1 MKVLFVVNPVSGGVD
16 KEPFLNE
23 ARKLCESFGLN
34 YEIFKTSGESDA
46 EKLKERI
53 HEFDPERIF
62 SVGGDGTSR
71 FTALTIL
78 DYNIPMGII
87 PQGSANGMAKEL
99 NIPINPVDALKEHL
113 ISRVIKE
120 MDMIKINDEHYCIH
134 LADVGINAQL
144 VDNYEK
150 DEGRGMLTYAKYFT
164 KVLTES
170 ESFDI
175 EIDSDE
181 ETKKV
186 SGFMCAI
193 CNGRN
198 YGTGIPLNLISDPFD
213 GKFEISIYKSINA
226 GHLIKAG
233 LAKFNDRF
241 LENINAEHI
250 SAKKVNIKFSRPKL
264 LQVDGEIIG
273 KFESL
278 KLEIVPSAI
287 QLVSKN

>member
-16 KEPFLNE
+16 KKPFISE
-23 ARKLCESFGLN
+23 AEKICQSFGVE
-34 YEIFKTSGESDA
+34 YEIFKTSGENDKG
-46 EKLKERI
+46 KLRENI
-53 HEFDPERIF
+53 ESFNPERIF

-71 FTALTIL
+71 FTALSIL

-87 PQGSANGMAKEL
+87 PLGSANGMAKEL
-99 NIPINPVDALKEHL
+99 NIPIDAIDALKEHL
-113 ISRVIKE
+113 ISSVIKE
-120 MDMIKINDEHYCIH
+120 LDLIKINDEHYCIH

-164 KVLTES
+164 KVLTDAESFEIEIES
-170 ESFDI
+170 EDK
-175 EIDSDE
+175 
-181 ETKKV
+181 TQKV

-213 GKFEISIYKSINA
+213 GKFEISIYKSIDA

-241 LENINAEHI
+241 LENINADHI
-250 SAKKVNIKFSRPKL
+250 SAKKARVKFSKPKL
-264 LQVDGEIIG
+264 LQVDGEVIG
-273 KFESL
+273 EFESL
-278 KLEIVPSAI
+278 ELEVVPSAVK
-287 QLVSKN
+287 LVSKN